1 MIHTLR
7 VAKTT
12 ITLTL
17 VVIVL
22 AIVGG
27 LIYLNQVGF
36 PGRYGDWLRDE
47 LANRG
52 IHLSFDSLR
61 FDLRR
66 GLVAKNVSFYVSE
79 ENRTPILEAGE
90 MTLDLDKTKAIR
102 GEFKLRNIRVIGGTA
117 RIPVDDNGRMVTARD
132 INGSLIMTDSGRAT
146 VHETT
151 GLIEGIRVTVSA
163 DLKLT
168 KSIGEDLPDDQQKAL
183 QSNHVLSL
191 VLDEL
196 ALWNIPNESPPELA
210 FKIKG
215 DLNHPDRLTTTF
227 NLKAT
232 DLTRNDY
239 HLNQLMVSGDL
250 QAQLVTLDD
259 ILLEDDSG
267 SASGQADW
275 SVSRREGRFEVESDL
290 QLQDFLQSCFGITVL
305 KNLTLETPPVLKLT
319 GTYAAPESKKFSV
332 RASGSST
339 VGKFQF
345 VKTPFTGLT
354 SDFSWHDGDLYLR
367 DLEVKHHKGQ
377 LNGSILLES
386 GLARYDMRSTLPL
399 EAFRPFIKKESN
411 LDKIVAGLEFSGNS
425 IVAIDAVGTSD
436 RTDLTS
442 WSALGKVHLT
452 NFSYRGTKCQHL
464 GSNYNFIPGQV
475 EFGRTIV
482 QLNDDLEP
490 ARLRF
495 QGAPSGELYA
505 DRILYDTASRVTTI
519 SNLRGKVWPTPIIRI
534 FTPSVAKHLEENYRF
549 HQPPHLVLNGSFA
562 GSAKDRSK
570 TLFSVATT
578 TEGQTDHPFLG
589 EDLPLQNLT
598 VDIVVRGAGITVKNL
613 TCATLGGSISGSVF
627 ADVTPGKTTTYK
639 GAVKWDHLS
648 FPLISKTYEFKEEE
662 KGTLTGSIDF
672 SGNATGI
679 RSFNA
684 NGLIAITK
692 GNLVSLP
699 VLGPLSPI
707 IAGVLGDKRM
717 GYERAKDASS
727 SFAVVNGVA
736 QTKDFVAVSTSI
748 ILTGEGWIDL
758 LTKKMDMTVR
768 VNARGLLG
776 FLTLPLKPLKGIFQF
791 RGTGLYSAPK
801 WRSSPFTRP
810 AKGNTDPLF
819 QKAGKAQIVTE

>member
-12 ITLTL
+12 ITLVL
-17 VVIVL
+17 V
-22 AIVGG
+22 AIVVAIIGG
-27 LIYLNQVGF
+27 FIYLNQVGF

-47 LANRG
+47 LATRG

-61 FDLRR
+61 LDLRR
-66 GLVAKNVSFYVSE
+66 GLVAKNVSFYVSA
-79 ENRTPILEAGE
+79 ENRMPLLEAGE
-90 MTLDLDKTKAIR
+90 MTLDLDKTKAIQ
-102 GEFKLRNIRVIGGTA
+102 GEFKLRNIRVTGGTA
-117 RIPVDDNGRMVTARD
+117 RIPVDENGRMVTARD
-132 INGSLIMTDSGRAT
+132 INGSLIITESGRAT
-146 VHETT
+146 IHETT

-168 KSIGEDLPDDQQKAL
+168 KDIGEDLPDDQQKAL

-196 ALWNIPNESPPELA
+196 ALWSIPHESPPELA

-215 DLNHPDRLTTTF
+215 DLNHPDRLITTF

-250 QAQLVTLDD
+250 QAQLVTLDE
-259 ILLEDDSG
+259 ILLEDSSG
-267 SASGQADW
+267 SALGQADW

-290 QLQDFLQSCFGITVL
+290 QLQHFLQSCFGITVL
-305 KNLTLETPPVLKLT
+305 KNLTLETPPILKLT

-332 RASGSST
+332 RASGQGT
-339 VGKFQF
+339 IGKFQF
-345 VKTPFTGLT
+345 VGTPFTGLA

-367 DLEVKHHKGQ
+367 DLEVTHRKGQ
-377 LNGSILLES
+377 INGSLLLES

-399 EAFRPFIKKESN
+399 AAFRPFIKKESN
-411 LDKIVAGLEFSGNS
+411 LDKIISDLELSENS
-425 IVAIDAVGTSD
+425 IVALDAVGTSD

-452 NFSYRGTKCQHL
+452 NFSYRGTKFQHL

-475 EFGRTIV
+475 EFARTIA
-482 QLNDDLEP
+482 QLNDDQEP
-490 ARLRF
+490 ARRRF
-495 QGAPSGELYA
+495 QGPPSDELYA
-505 DRILYDTASRVTTI
+505 DRILYETSTRVTTI
-519 SNLRGKVWPTPIIRI
+519 SNLRGKIWPTPIIRS

-549 HQPPHLVLNGSFA
+549 HQPPHLVLNGNFA
-562 GSAKDRSK
+562 GRKEDRAK
-570 TLFSVATT
+570 TIFSVAAT

-589 EDLPLQNLT
+589 EDLPLQNLAA
-598 VDIVVRGAGITVKNL
+598 DIVVRGAGITVKNL

-627 ADVTPGKTTTYK
+627 ADVNPGNTTTYK
-639 GAVKWDHLS
+639 GAMKWDQLS
-648 FPLISKTYEFKEEE
+648 CPLISKTYKFKEEE

-672 SGNATGI
+672 NGNAKGI

-684 NGLIAITK
+684 NGLIAITQ

-707 IAGVLGDKRM
+707 IAGVLGDKRV
-717 GYERAKDASS
+717 GYEQAKDASS
-727 SFAVVNGVA
+727 TFAIVKGVA
-736 QTKDFVAVSTSI
+736 QTKDFVATSTSI
-748 ILTGEGWIDL
+748 VLTGNGWIDL
-758 LTKKMDMTVR
+758 LTKKIDMTVR

-801 WRSSPFTRP
+801 WRSSPFIRP
-810 AKGNTDPLF
+810 ANGNADPLF
-819 QKAGKAQIVTE
+819 QKAAKAQIVPE